1 MLYDKR
7 NDLYYKNNDKKV
19 IRFTLDGSCQAASLS
34 LWATDPGCLGR
45 GAAHVRLLSRT
56 RISCTVVVLSLS
68 YSSRT
73 PCSRR
78 PASAMTLAQRLIHY
92 TSKPSIILF
101 FRMRHVIGGY
111 NSGGGGV
118 VWSRLQPLSLGLEF
132 APCLRHS
139 ATMEKIFS
147 LPKRWILFW
156 RWKSRPTVNHL
167 RTYDDSL
174 EMQVPLTTRRTKI
187 DCNAEAAYEP
197 HDKKPK
203 TLFDRKSP
211 RWGLDRYFGPRFAGW
226 RFGVLNFAVCA
237 SVVFLINLIAMIWG
251 STATLEAKGVFFE
264 GDCERVERLNTGLH
278 LLINAL
284 GTILLAGR

>member
-1 MLYDKR
+1 MAPNGACACGCTSPCVQYCSKR
-7 NDLYYKNNDKKV
+7 RNLNPT
-19 IRFTLDGSCQAASLS
+19 TLSHLPRCC
-34 LWATDPGCLGR
+34 CLGF
-45 GAAHVRLLSRT
+45 
-56 RISCTVVVLSLS
+56 SL
-68 YSSRT
+68 
-73 PCSRR
+73 
-78 PASAMTLAQRLIHY
+78 A
-92 TSKPSIILF
+92 
-101 FRMRHVIGGY
+101 
-111 NSGGGGV
+111 
-118 VWSRLQPLSLGLEF
+118 
-132 APCLRHS
+132 

-156 RWKSRPTVNHL
+156 RSKSRPTVYHQ

-211 RWGLDRYFGPRFAGW
+211 RWGLDRYLGPRFAGW